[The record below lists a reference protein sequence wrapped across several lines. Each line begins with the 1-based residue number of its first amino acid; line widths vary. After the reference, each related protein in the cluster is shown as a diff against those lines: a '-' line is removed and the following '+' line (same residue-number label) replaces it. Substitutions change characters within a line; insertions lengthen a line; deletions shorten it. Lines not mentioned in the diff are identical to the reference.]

1 MHGKRRTATST
12 PGAERS
18 YPQSIRPNVPQA
30 TVTVTKTL
38 VASSKAL
45 AKLPPALSLTP
56 AIPAHTPTTASFR
69 GPARNLGLAPSPIC
83 LTLGIPPPTR
93 AGIHPLALEP
103 VCLSPR
109 HSGPRAGIHPLHP
122 RTELDHIMS
131 PNPQSLLLFPSPPV
145 PNQGTRHRSIPNL
158 SSSPPP
164 PGTELGAHSCAKRMS
179 VPLFFSPPLP

>member
-1 MHGKRRTATST
+1 MPHHLSAL
-12 PGAERS
+12 P
-18 YPQSIRPNVPQA
+18 
-30 TVTVTKTL
+30 
-38 VASSKAL
+38 SSS
-45 AKLPPALSLTP
+45 PPRA
-56 AIPAHTPTTASFR
+56 
-69 GPARNLGLAPSPIC
+69 
-83 LTLGIPPPTR
+83 GIPPSHLPTFPLVIPPTR
-93 AGIHPLALEP
+93 AGISPLALEP

-164 PGTELGAHSCAKRMS
+164 PGTELGAHSCALAHECA
-179 VPLFFSPPLP
+179 PILFSPSPLKALRERGTKGVRVPQVGGVAQPIPTHLKSPDPPRAPHT